1 MIRLQQLK
9 LIISHDEKQLK
20 DEIYHKLKLNK
31 NTHFDF
37 KIVKRSIDARKK
49 PELYFNYII
58 DVDLHDEKSEKN
70 IIRKL
75 RKNDIV
81 FSKEV
86 PYVFSVTGS
95 KPVENRPVVVGSG
108 PAGLFC
114 ALMLARAGFKP
125 LLIERGAPVDKR
137 SILVNKFWEDGVLD
151 PEVNVQFGEGG
162 AGTFSDGKLNTLVK
176 DVSGRNKVVLSEFVK
191 AGAKEEILYMNK
203 PHIGTDELRKI
214 VVNIRNE
221 INSLGGEVRFYSKL
235 TDFQI
240 KDDCIKK
247 ICINNN
253 EWIEYHML
261 SWLSDICQSTFKM
274 IKVKI

>member
-108 PAGLFC
+108 PAGLLC
-114 ALMLARAGFKP
+114 TYACKSR
-125 LLIERGAPVDKR
+125 V
-137 SILVNKFWEDGVLD
+137 
-151 PEVNVQFGEGG
+151 
-162 AGTFSDGKLNTLVK
+162 
-176 DVSGRNKVVLSEFVK
+176 
-191 AGAKEEILYMNK
+191 
-203 PHIGTDELRKI
+203 
-214 VVNIRNE
+214 
-221 INSLGGEVRFYSKL
+221 
-235 TDFQI
+235 
-240 KDDCIKK
+240 
-247 ICINNN
+247 
-253 EWIEYHML
+253 
-261 SWLSDICQSTFKM
+261 
-274 IKVKI
+274 